1 MVSELKNL
9 LAVPEQVVTGQSGAP
24 VVRLIQDAVVVAFWL
39 SHLQPE
45 THCPLQLSRAVFEQI
60 AADIDVSS
68 VFARL
73 EQIQHRW
80 LYEIPA
86 DHPMKRAMSAA
97 KVDYMRTGFAILS
110 LCLPSG
116 CQFAGRM
123 PASETLVSL
132 YRRQRRLPPKS
143 VCIDVQRGLYL
154 GQGIFQEGGYPP
166 PFQCNFS
173 QNEECGSTKIHPDLG
188 GIITADTLT
197 GSKGL
202 LNHIYQNHG
211 PSEGT
216 RFLSRIQ
223 RLTTSVSLYGYC
235 TSVGLD
241 DCLLPATVRATS
253 RNIISDAVIKYHQ
266 GLATRADRPLPYH
279 LNDENLVD
287 VEVARLVQ
295 LRSESE
301 TFVTHHVLG
310 QRTSQQHRA
319 SAASPLRF
327 NQVALLAMLG
337 TKGSVPCVGLK
348 QGQCRRQAI

>member
-1 MVSELKNL
+1 M
-9 LAVPEQVVTGQSGAP
+9 PEQVVTGQSGTP

-60 AADIDVSS
+60 ATDIDVPS

-73 EQIQHRW
+73 EQIRNRW

-110 LCLPSG
+110 LCLPSS

-154 GQGIFQEGGYPP
+154 G
-166 PFQCNFS
+166 
-173 QNEECGSTKIHPDLG
+173 

-202 LNHIYQNHG
+202 LNYTWNMTGANKRKEPCNSSSSGHG
-211 PSEGT
+211 
-216 RFLSRIQ
+216 
-223 RLTTSVSLYGYC
+223 
-235 TSVGLD
+235 
-241 DCLLPATVRATS
+241 
-253 RNIISDAVIKYHQ
+253 HQ
-266 GLATRADRPLPYH
+266 
-279 LNDENLVD
+279 
-287 VEVARLVQ
+287 
-295 LRSESE
+295 
-301 TFVTHHVLG
+301 
-310 QRTSQQHRA
+310 
-319 SAASPLRF
+319 
-327 NQVALLAMLG
+327 M
-337 TKGSVPCVGLK
+337 K
-348 QGQCRRQAI
+348 I